1 MSKVNLLEG
10 YASPAEIGADIGR
23 CERTIFRWMGQED
36 GLPYVKIGNR
46 RLVHIETAKQWI
58 FDRMQ
63 RPNPTHG
70 RKAGAR

>member
-1 MSKVNLLEG
+1 MSSKILEG
-10 YASPAEIGADIGR
+10 YVGVAQFAADFDKHP
-23 CERTIFRWMGQED
+23 RTIHRWMEQTD
-36 GLPYVKIGNR
+36 GLPYVKIGR
-46 RLVHIETAKQWI
+46 DRLIHIATAQQWI